1 MSGSTIATGGTTT
14 LTASLSGNITFANV
28 GTDSGVLAIEP
39 TALSYT
45 SGGSGGVIS
54 TYLGGNIDNFAP
66 GDTIVLAN
74 IEQDYANFDMAPS
87 SIANNAEFDA
97 FISEA
102 ASLGVEVFVEPD
114 GTITTNNPIVNGVF
128 GATLQTIAG
137 PYLESLDEG
146 LFGVSSLTSTLTL
159 TPVFEPGSSTT
170 VDIDITS
177 SGTINPPCFVAG
189 ARIATPGGEVAVER
203 LAAGDA
209 VLTAGGSIRKVIW
222 TGRRRLD
229 LRWHPH
235 PEQVRPIRIAAGA
248 LAEGV
253 PARDLLVSPDHA
265 LFLDGVLVQAKDLI
279 DDVLIV
285 QETAGS
291 HVAYHHIEL
300 DGHDILLAE
309 GAPAE
314 SFLDTGH
321 RGLFA
326 NAEAPLILHPDLMQQ
341 ARETRGCA
349 PLATGGS
356 ALAVV
361 RTRLAARKAEIGYA
375 VVEASPWLRVG
386 GMVLAPA
393 EHRTGRLQFALPPAC
408 RRVELITGHFSP
420 AAVDPA
426 SADRRSL
433 GIAIAGIRLDGKPL
447 AIERAIAP
455 HQCHPRASGDV
466 TVWTRGDTTID
477 LPHSGHDL
485 AIDYA
490 AIARNWIRVDAPPA
504 LRARRGI

>member
-1 MSGSTIATGGTTT
+1 M
-14 LTASLSGNITFANV
+14 
-28 GTDSGVLAIEP
+28 
-39 TALSYT
+39 
-45 SGGSGGVIS
+45 
-54 TYLGGNIDNFAP
+54 
-66 GDTIVLAN
+66 
-74 IEQDYANFDMAPS
+74 
-87 SIANNAEFDA
+87 
-97 FISEA
+97 
-102 ASLGVEVFVEPD
+102 
-114 GTITTNNPIVNGVF
+114 
-128 GATLQTIAG
+128 
-137 PYLESLDEG
+137 
-146 LFGVSSLTSTLTL
+146 
-159 TPVFEPGSSTT
+159 
-170 VDIDITS
+170 
-177 SGTINPPCFVAG
+177 
-189 ARIATPGGEVAVER
+189 
-203 LAAGDA
+203 
-209 VLTAGGSIRKVIW
+209 
-222 TGRRRLD
+222 
-229 LRWHPH
+229 
-235 PEQVRPIRIAAGA
+235 
-248 LAEGV
+248 
-253 PARDLLVSPDHA
+253 
-265 LFLDGVLVQAKDLI
+265 
-279 DDVLIV
+279 
-285 QETAGS
+285 
-291 HVAYHHIEL
+291 
-300 DGHDILLAE
+300 LAE

-356 ALAVV
+356 ALAAV

-408 RRVELITGHFSP
+408 RRVELVTGHFSP

-504 LRARRGI
+504 LRARRRI